1 MCTGHHELFMVGV
14 LKTKCALMKIILNE
28 KGKGNKTTKTGRH
41 KMGRK
46 NTWKI
51 IKKQKARQF
60 RKRSQIREK
69 RMRGQ
74 QDKQIK

>member
-1 MCTGHHELFMVGV
+1 
-14 LKTKCALMKIILNE
+14 MKVILNE
-28 KGKGNKTTKTGRH
+28 KVEGNKTTKKTDRH
-41 KMGRK
+41 EMGRK

-60 RKRSQIREK
+60 RKRNQIREK
-69 RMRGQ
+69 RMRRQ

>member
-1 MCTGHHELFMVGV
+1 
-14 LKTKCALMKIILNE
+14 
-28 KGKGNKTTKTGRH
+28 
-41 KMGRK
+41 MGRK